1 MTEIIYSLFLIGI
14 GILSLFFSIKSLMN
28 PAFAKKY
35 IETGP
40 KAWLG
45 RKIFGTEKVS
55 IINRKIF
62 LPLGI
67 ILGLGFIF
75 VGVLLFI
82 L

>member
-45 RKIFGTEKVS
+45 IKDSALQAPSKFFPSEKTSFIPDVVGNVS
-55 IINRKIF
+55 IIRR
-62 LPLGI
+62 
-67 ILGLGFIF
+67 
-75 VGVLLFI
+75 
-82 L
+82 